1 MNIHMNQIDE
11 QAACSLLRQAG
22 FTASEVD
29 RLRQLRRGYVEQEIR
44 QALAESRRLAFVRW
58 LVRTGRLTDQ

>member
-29 RLRQLRRGYVEQEIR
+29 RLRQLRRGYVEQEM
-44 QALAESRRLAFVRW
+44 RRLQRVVAW
-58 LVRTGRLTDQ
+58 RLSVGW